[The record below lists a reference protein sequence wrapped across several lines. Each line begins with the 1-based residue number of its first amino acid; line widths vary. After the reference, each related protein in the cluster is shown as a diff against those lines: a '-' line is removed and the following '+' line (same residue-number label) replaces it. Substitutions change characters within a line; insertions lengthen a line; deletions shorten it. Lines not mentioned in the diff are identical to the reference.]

1 MTRMEPDRSPDL
13 GRYDDW
19 LAFLRELGET
29 DPDVRVVWIGGSA
42 ATGGWDQWSDIDV
55 DLLCTPGT
63 SSAVHDRL
71 VGAARDRLGVDHVWE
86 LPLSTWPD
94 GRQSFINMQARPG
107 ALEEPTRI
115 VDLHVS
121 DLSDHHRFVDVR
133 RHGTPVVVHDPDG
146 LIELRHDDPEQIRR
160 EIAEAVDQARQRRAT
175 AEWLVNRALAR
186 GQLPEATALYLR
198 FGLGVVVQL
207 LRIEHC
213 PWRHDFGLRYLRTDL
228 PADAA
233 DRVYALL
240 PGAAPLTDL
249 AAACFPWMDE
259 LLSRTGSP
267 SSAW

>member
-1 MTRMEPDRSPDL
+1 MDPAPDL
-13 GRYDDW
+13 TRYDDW
-19 LAFLRELGET
+19 LAFLREQGET
-29 DPDVRVVWIGGSA
+29 DPDLHVVWVGGSA
-42 ATGGWDQWSDIDV
+42 ATGGWDQWSDLDV

-63 SSAVHDRL
+63 TSAVHDRL
-71 VGAARDRLGVDHVWE
+71 VAGARERLGVDHVWA

-94 GRQSFINMQARPG
+94 GRQTFVSMQARPG

-115 VDLHVS
+115 LDLHFS
-121 DLSDHHRFVDVR
+121 DLTDDHRHVDVR
-133 RHGTPVVVHDPDG
+133 RHGTPIVLHDPDG
-146 LIELRHDDPEQIRR
+146 RLVLRKDDPAELDRA
-160 EIAEAVDQARQRRAT
+160 IAEAVDQARQRRAT
-175 AEWLVNRALAR
+175 AEWLVNRAIAR

-228 PADAA
+228 PSDAA

-249 AAACFPWMDE
+249 TAACFPWMDE